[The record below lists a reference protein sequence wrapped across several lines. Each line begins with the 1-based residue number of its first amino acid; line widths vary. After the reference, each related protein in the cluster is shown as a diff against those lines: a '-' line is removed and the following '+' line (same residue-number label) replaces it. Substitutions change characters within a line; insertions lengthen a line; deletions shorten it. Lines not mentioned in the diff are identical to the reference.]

1 MSPEISSIIFSIPI
15 QHFFD
20 VIDFFVHPS
29 RRKIHPTQKF
39 ACHRQH
45 DGNSAQVSAL
55 VGLVSHHPQDFQ
67 ETHAWL
73 RMTLYLEL
81 VARIVMSS
89 SMFWL
94 FFICCLRSLFYPCRC
109 LSFCARRV
117 VSRLRQVRPHVDP
130 HLLLCPGCERHIP
143 CTSFGLGD
151 AIFIHPCRTRQGSL
165 DNCSH
170 SFSTSIVVWFRRSS
184 VRCQR
189 CTTQTT
195 SNVTVSLGV
204 CRRHVECSWLN
215 PLEFFQLQSLAMAV
229 QLLLCQM

>member
-1 MSPEISSIIFSIPI
+1 MVEDDSVFGACCSNRSIFLNVQVVLHLLSPI
-15 QHFFD
+15 
-20 VIDFFVHPS
+20 
-29 RRKIHPTQKF
+29 
-39 ACHRQH
+39 
-45 DGNSAQVSAL
+45 
-55 VGLVSHHPQDFQ
+55 
-67 ETHAWL
+67 
-73 RMTLYLEL
+73 
-81 VARIVMSS
+81 
-89 SMFWL
+89 
-94 FFICCLRSLFYPCRC
+94 LFYPCRC

-117 VSRLRQVRPHVDP
+117 VSLVFARCDRMSIRICSSILDAK
-130 HLLLCPGCERHIP
+130 RHIP
-143 CTSFGLGD
+143 CTSFCLGD

-165 DNCSH
+165 DNRSH

-195 SNVTVSLGV
+195 SSVTVSLGV